1 MFLISRQPHIFSNG
15 YRVRFREEPDPTCGI
30 GYIVPEWVSGKA
42 GLLEINR
49 VYGSGKALPATI
61 FVLPLKPEK
70 VEGVKQQLAE
80 FHPEILSFLSKVQ
93 RLYVRETNRDPK
105 EEDNVSV
112 LSISSESNHVKLS
125 SKGEH
130 SHVVQVSV
138 EDNTLDA
145 EETCKYLMW
154 RQAFPMKPK
163 NRVSSRADVDQWIIT
178 LAFPF
183 GKRLKRGTSSV
194 GVFAFLPT
202 AMVTNLPFVIQADFI
217 LTSSRESILFDS
229 AWNLGIL
236 QCVPTAFVSAFQAC
250 VKDKALFPS
259 MSQVFKFLPAQESS
273 YSELNNL
280 REGIRKKLRELNIM
294 PCELYNDKSY
304 FTMPRGVVRILPKFR
319 DILSQMRNKGA
330 CLHG

>member
-1 MFLISRQPHIFSNG
+1 MFLISRQPHIFCNG
-15 YRVRFREEPDPTCGI
+15 YRVRFREEPDPTCRI
-30 GYIVPEWVSGKA
+30 GYIVPERVSGKP
-42 GLLEINR
+42 GLSR

-61 FVLPLKPEK
+61 FILLLKPEK
-70 VEGVKQQLAE
+70 VEAVKQQLAE
-80 FHPEILSFLSKVQ
+80 FHPEILLFLSKVK
-93 RLYVRETNRDPK
+93 RLYVRETDRDPK

-130 SHVVQVSV
+130 LHFVQVSV
-138 EDNTLDA
+138 EDKTLDA
-145 EETCKYLMW
+145 KETNKYLMW
-154 RQAFPMKPK
+154 RQEFPVKPE

-217 LTSSRESILFDS
+217 LTSSRESILLDS
-229 AWNLGIL
+229 AWNLGFL
-236 QCVPTAFVSAFQAC
+236 QCVPTAFVNAFQAC

-259 MSQVFKFLPAQESS
+259 RSQVFKFLPAQQ
-273 YSELNNL
+273 YSEPSE
-280 REGIRKKLRELNIM
+280 RQGSISFDE
-294 PCELYNDKSY
+294 PS
-304 FTMPRGVVRILPKFR
+304 V
-319 DILSQMRNKGA
+319 
-330 CLHG
+330 